1 MQSEDVK
8 RLLEEEP
15 PWETSYEAVAETSA
29 VAGLTNRPVLEGDC
43 EIWAGPVYADNR
55 PRKLLP
61 GGRDVIATRWL
72 FTQRNGLLDEE
83 IKGQWVIPACENK
96 QCVNAQHLYL
106 TTNKPYHFKS
116 GEKNSNSK
124 LTEEDIMQIRQEY
137 RRSSSK
143 GVNHDGNGPELMK
156 RYGIT
161 ATHLSKIVLR
171 KTWAHVI

>member
-8 RLLEEEP
+8 RLLEEKHQVEG
-15 PWETSYEAVAETSA
+15 TVQVAETS
-29 VAGLTNRPVLEGDC
+29 VMEDLTNPQGLEGDC
-43 EIWAGPVYADNR
+43 VEWDGHFYQDGR
-55 PRKLLP
+55 PRKYLP

-72 FTQRNGLLDEE
+72 FTQRNGLLNED

-124 LTEEDIMQIRQEY
+124 LTEEDIIQIRQEY